1 MGTILPTTAALVI
14 REAPAILALQAMAQV
29 TAPALHLRVRAAVP
43 QVPARLRAP
52 DPLAPGLPAALRP
65 LARMLRRLDP
75 VHPRA
80 QAVRRVPVAVLVVH
94 GQDRIPL
101 QHFRAGLWPARFQFS
116 ASFVCR
122 CHCSILFCVQSEDIL
137 SQKPPDPD
145 LRIPYGQDPNQFVDV
160 RIPSG
165 KGPHPVVFF
174 IHGGYWRAKYDLT
187 YAGHLCAALK
197 KAGIATWNVEY
208 RRVGNPGGGWPGTFE
223 DVRSAYRALRE
234 HKNDSLSKIDLKKL
248 CVSGHSAGGQL
259 ALCLAAFE
267 NSVTRV
273 FSLAGV
279 LDLRRAWDLHL
290 SSDAAA
296 AFLGGSPTE
305 VPDHYHEASPAER
318 SIPQARQKLIHG
330 TTDDSVPY
338 EMSQNYAAK
347 KKQAGEQVE
356 LITLPNIGHFEIVDP
371 GSAVW
376 KQVENTFIALTRS

>member
-1 MGTILPTTAALVI
+1 M
-14 REAPAILALQAMAQV
+14 
-29 TAPALHLRVRAAVP
+29 
-43 QVPARLRAP
+43 
-52 DPLAPGLPAALRP
+52 
-65 LARMLRRLDP
+65 
-75 VHPRA
+75 
-80 QAVRRVPVAVLVVH
+80 
-94 GQDRIPL
+94 
-101 QHFRAGLWPARFQFS
+101 
-116 ASFVCR
+116 
-122 CHCSILFCVQSEDIL
+122 QSEAIL

-160 RIPSG
+160 RIPAG

-187 YAGHLCAALK
+187 YAGHLCGALK
-197 KAGIATWNVEY
+197 KAGIASWNVEY

-223 DVRSAYRALRE
+223 DIRSAYRALRE
-234 HKNDSLSKIDLKKL
+234 HKNDSLSKLDLKKL

-267 NSVTRV
+267 NTVTRV
-273 FSLAGV
+273 LSLAGV
-279 LDLRRAWDLHL
+279 LDLHRAWELHL

-305 VPDHYHEASPAER
+305 VPDHYREASPAER

-330 TTDDSVPY
+330 TADDAVPY
-338 EMSQNYAAK
+338 EMSQNYSAK
-347 KKQAGEQVE
+347 KKQAGEHVE

-376 KQVENTFIALTRS
+376 KQVENTFISLTRS